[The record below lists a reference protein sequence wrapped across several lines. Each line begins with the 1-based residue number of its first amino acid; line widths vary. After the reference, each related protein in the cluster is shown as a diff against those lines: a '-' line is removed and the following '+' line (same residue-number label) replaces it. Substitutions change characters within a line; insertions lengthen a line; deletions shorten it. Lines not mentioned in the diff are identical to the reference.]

1 MSLKH
6 LNYLTTSRLKPP
18 KRELRI
24 HWLVWHVPEQAPQAG
39 ANSAFHLLTARAE
52 QALIKANS
60 RTRDSNGSGRQKNLM
75 YLNIELVS
83 RKQAKMLRSKEPPS
97 AGGIYSPLENTQM
110 VQFLCVPKMYTYKLW
125 SIIDFWYLLPAEVWY
140 RD

>member
-18 KRELRI
+18 KRELR
-24 HWLVWHVPEQAPQAG
+24 LVWHVPEQAPQAG

-110 VQFLCVPKMYTYKLW
+110 GQFLCVPKMYTYKLW